1 VAGEIALGLANVLFP
16 ALEREGLL
24 PLPLL
29 CDEDQGEREQS
40 ERESALAR
48 QRLPVCV
55 RASLDCSGL
64 T

>member
-1 VAGEIALGLANVLFP
+1 MAGEIALGLANVLFP

-29 CDEDQGEREQS
+29 CDEDQGERRRAK
-40 ERESALAR
+40 ERAR

>member
-1 VAGEIALGLANVLFP
+1 
-16 ALEREGLL
+16 L